1 MKITEKKVCW
11 QGSFLRTIILT
22 YTDPFGRSRNWEAVE
37 RVNCNGVVA
46 VIPFT
51 NNEEI
56 LLVRQFRPAVNGFV
70 IEFPAGLND
79 RDEDPTEAA
88 KRELIEETG
97 YFSNELELI
106 AKGPISSGMSSEM
119 MDVFIAQN
127 AFKAPQYLL
136 ERYRADDGESLEI
149 IKSPM
154 DRIYLTLEGLIKK
167 GNLIDL
173 KVYGFIELAKAYLRE
188 RF

>member
-1 MKITEKKVCW
+1 MKITEKKICW

-22 YTDPFGRSRNWEAVE
+22 YTDPLGRARNWEAVE

-46 VIPFT
+46 IIPFT
-51 NNEEI
+51 NNKEI

-79 RDEDPTEAA
+79 RNEASLEAA

-97 YFSNELELI
+97 YFSNDLELI

-119 MDVFIAQN
+119 MDVFIALN
-127 AFKAPQYLL
+127 AFKAPPYLL
-136 ERYRADDGESLEI
+136 QRYRADDNESLEI
-149 IKSPM
+149 IKSPLEK
-154 DRIYLTLEGLIKK
+154 IYFALEQLLKDGSLV
-167 GNLIDL
+167 DL
-173 KVYGFIELAKAYLRE
+173 KVYGFLELAKAYLRKK
-188 RF
+188 F